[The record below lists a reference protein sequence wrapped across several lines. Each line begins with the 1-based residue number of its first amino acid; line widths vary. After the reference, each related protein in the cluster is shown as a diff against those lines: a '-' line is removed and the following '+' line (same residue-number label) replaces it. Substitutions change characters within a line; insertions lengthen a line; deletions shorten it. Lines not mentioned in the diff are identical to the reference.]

1 MLQFVHATLL
11 VKKYYIFRKKVSIFY
26 MNLNKDGQFMKLTNE
41 KDIER
46 RSRLIYSIYRPGFS
60 MKRAEIAQAAGY
72 TPEYLARLISGER
85 RVSDEAAHNL
95 AIALNVRETYLLGVD
110 EYMTDADFNKVMA
123 QADNMASTINQTA
136 LAHDYFYTGDTMPEL
151 SANDRLTE
159 EILSFIKD
167 AVESE
172 KRYIIK
178 LKEKRYVD
186 ISDDEYKLFCDDISD
201 YIHFKIQQLYNQH
214 SKKDL

>member
-1 MLQFVHATLL
+1 
-11 VKKYYIFRKKVSIFY
+11 
-26 MNLNKDGQFMKLTNE
+26 
-41 KDIER
+41 
-46 RSRLIYSIYRPGFS
+46 
-60 MKRAEIAQAAGY
+60 
-72 TPEYLARLISGER
+72 
-85 RVSDEAAHNL
+85 
-95 AIALNVRETYLLGVD
+95 
-110 EYMTDADFNKVMA
+110 
-123 QADNMASTINQTA
+123 
-136 LAHDYFYTGDTMPEL
+136 MPEL
-151 SANDRLTE
+151 FANDRLTE

>member
-1 MLQFVHATLL
+1 MRFISLSYKRTGTFVSLAWSNSNCIPEVMLNPKTQTSSQQSMSSSPISMVRISLSLTYKAVFV
-11 VKKYYIFRKKVSIFY
+11 
-26 MNLNKDGQFMKLTNE
+26 
-41 KDIER
+41 
-46 RSRLIYSIYRPGFS
+46 P
-60 MKRAEIAQAAGY
+60 
-72 TPEYLARLISGER
+72 LAFHWTS
-85 RVSDEAAHNL
+85 VN
-95 AIALNVRETYLLGVD
+95 Y
-110 EYMTDADFNKVMA
+110 FF
-123 QADNMASTINQTA
+123 STINQTA

-151 SANDRLTE
+151 FANDRLTE